1 MPKLNQGKGTT
12 LTHSSTLPAEPP
24 VIPAPLSGSAFSLG
38 VPQTISLL
46 MVDPQS
52 VSTGYRVS
60 NVIGAIV
67 MNDANDIVGK
77 IDDLIIALNE
87 EIPFAVLSVGG
98 FLGIGTKHVAVRYN
112 ALEASHGQ
120 MLFRGATTDSLKSL
134 PDAALTIGDR
144 TSKVIGATVVNRSE
158 ETVGTVDDLIVTP
171 NRNMH
176 FAVLSIGGF
185 LGMGGKYVVVP
196 YRALELH
203 EELVL
208 FPDATKELLKSL
220 PEFNYSH

>member
-60 NVIGAIV
+60 NVIGATV

-98 FLGIGTKHVAVRYN
+98 FLGIGTR
-112 ALEASHGQ
+112 
-120 MLFRGATTDSLKSL
+120 
-134 PDAALTIGDR
+134 
-144 TSKVIGATVVNRSE
+144 
-158 ETVGTVDDLIVTP
+158 
-171 NRNMH
+171 
-176 FAVLSIGGF
+176 
-185 LGMGGKYVVVP
+185 YVVISASSLEVHDQKMLL
-196 YRALELH
+196 RGGNKDALK
-203 EELVL
+203 
-208 FPDATKELLKSL
+208 AL
-220 PEFNYSH
+220 PAFSYAY